1 MRAQR
6 RHREAPSWQ
15 QGAGT
20 TGEQPARQH
29 SCLPVH
35 LLALPCRLEAGEG
48 AGTAAAERETNRINP
63 QENRVFLIALK
74 LNTCTPW
81 RAISSPIFHPSPR
94 ILHFTFPTRSAI
106 LGKLHGLNLSCSAKH
121 NRLVEVT
128 ATTEMPAPP
137 CHRQSCRNGSSDPHE
152 QHALF
157 QSKAIPSCPRTI
169 CPLAVNFIGAAQ

>member
-15 QGAGT
+15 RGAGT

-48 AGTAAAERETNRINP
+48 AGNAAAEREANRRNP

-128 ATTEMPAPP
+128 ATTECQHPLSPA
-137 CHRQSCRNGSSDPHE
+137 E
-152 QHALF
+152 L
-157 QSKAIPSCPRTI
+157 
-169 CPLAVNFIGAAQ
+169 

>member
-6 RHREAPSWQ
+6 RHREAPIWQ
-15 QGAGT
+15 RGAGT

-63 QENRVFLIALK
+63 QENRFFLIALK

-106 LGKLHGLNLSCSAKH
+106 LGKLQGLNLSCSAKH

-128 ATTEMPAPP
+128 ATTEMPAPLVSGRAVGRVSVT
-137 CHRQSCRNGSSDPHE
+137 HTSSMHFFSLRQFLLVP
-152 QHALF
+152 AL
-157 QSKAIPSCPRTI
+157 SA
-169 CPLAVNFIGAAQ
+169 LWL

>member
-15 QGAGT
+15 RGAGT

-48 AGTAAAERETNRINP
+48 AGNAAAEREANRRNP

-74 LNTCTPW
+74 LNTHPMESHLQPYLPSFPSYITFHIPYPICYSWKTP
-81 RAISSPIFHPSPR
+81 RSESELFSK
-94 ILHFTFPTRSAI
+94 TRQTCWSYSYHRDA
-106 LGKLHGLNLSCSAKH
+106 S
-121 NRLVEVT
+121 T
-128 ATTEMPAPP
+128 P
-137 CHRQSCRNGSSDPHE
+137 CHRQSCRKGSSDPHE

-157 QSKAIPSCPRTI
+157 QSKAIPSRPCTI
-169 CPLAVNFIGAAQ
+169 CPSAVNFIGAAQ